1 MCAMAKIT
9 KAEVMGN
16 YMKQMQKMGV
26 KEFSA
31 TDFGAI
37 VDNLGAAN
45 FNLDASLVAAKDPA
59 ELEGVYT
66 RFVADELNIADKA
79 AGMKLI
85 GKVAT
90 KMKNEKRKYRAVFY
104 YLLKVA
110 AGK

>member
-1 MCAMAKIT
+1 MAKMT

-16 YMKQMQKMGV
+16 YMKQMQKLGV

-31 TDFGAI
+31 ADFGAI

-45 FNLDASLVAAKDPA
+45 YKADAALVAAKDPK
-59 ELEGVYT
+59 ELEGVYKAY
-66 RFVADELNIADKA
+66 VADELKIADKEQ
-79 AGMKLI
+79 GMKLI
-85 GKVAT
+85 AKVAA
-90 KMKNEKRKYRAVFY
+90 KMQKTPRKYRAVFY